1 MDVKIRGNFTRGIQI
16 KELRIRSA
24 ISVRQSANL
33 SFINR
38 LMLRRHHAIVMLLS
52 INQSHNKTLSNA
64 HDYLSSCR
72 VEEMQKIRD
81 TTPNYYY
88 DFSNLKLHIIIYS
101 RNFFTSTAKDI
112 DGPRTN

>member
-1 MDVKIRGNFTRGIQI
+1 MDVKIRDNFTRGIQI

-64 HDYLSSCR
+64 HDDLSSCH

-88 DFSNLKLHIIIYS
+88 DFSNLKVAYHYLQPKFFHKYS
-101 RNFFTSTAKDI
+101 
-112 DGPRTN
+112 